1 VNRFGVGVGVRIACA
16 VVCAGLVGAP
26 RVFAAEAAVA
36 TASAASAAI
45 GTTVVIDPGHGGAD
59 LGARGPGGVLEKELT
74 LAVSKRLAKL
84 LRAQGVEVVLTR
96 SSDAFVALSERTE
109 IANRSHA
116 TLFVSIHANSAP
128 ETEIAGSETYFLSL
142 EASDDEAMR
151 VAMTENDVFKQEGT
165 ADESADV
172 VGAILGD
179 LIRTEHLRESSALAA
194 SIQRHLADLPGDSR
208 GVKQAPFVVLTG
220 VNMPAALVEI
230 GFITNPKEA
239 ARMGQRDRQEA
250 LAQALAAAIGEA
262 MMQNSQARLASEPSP
277 PEEKP

>member
-1 VNRFGVGVGVRIACA
+1 MSRVRVGCAAAVG
-16 VVCAGLVGAP
+16 VVCALAVAP
-26 RVFAAEAAVA
+26 RAQETAAE
-36 TASAASAAI
+36 SNGRPGRI
-45 GTTVVIDPGHGGAD
+45 VVIDPGHGGAD

-74 LAVSKRLAKL
+74 LAIAKRLAKL
-84 LRAQGVEVVLTR
+84 LRAQGHFEVVLTR
-96 SSDAFVALSERTE
+96 TSDAFVALSERTE

-116 TLFVSIHANSAP
+116 ALFVSIHANSAP
-128 ETEIAGSETYFLSL
+128 EREIAGSETYFLSL

-165 ADESADV
+165 EGESADV

-194 SIQRHLADLPGDSR
+194 KIQRHLAELPMPSR

-230 GFITNPKEA
+230 GFITNPAES
-239 ARMGQRDRQEA
+239 ARLGQRDRQEA
-250 LAQALAAAIGEA
+250 IAKALAAAIGEA
-262 MMQNSQARLASEPSP
+262 MVQEPAARHASEPPTAEEP
-277 PEEKP
+277 P